1 MSGKIDYQ
9 AHQQQFWEQLEKQP
23 TLTLAE
29 YCEANGLKYGT
40 AKRYIKRPAKT
51 GGKFQPSVMPK
62 IKAKK
67 TSQGNDWH
75 SLLKEFLVRGA
86 QNPTLTMA
94 AFAKDK
100 GVNGATLRRQFN
112 SMRSLPEFDRLFD
125 LYDEQLAKFQE
136 AKNDKKKKRADK
148 SKSKEAGATAQA
160 QSAQGDRAKTGGIGS
175 LRKPRSVEGL
185 SQYSSAQVGR
195 PVVHGGYARS
205 AGITGEIMDIL
216 MDTDPLSVCNELII
230 ARSQYYRMN
239 ETLAKRLKEIDEMEE
254 SGDIPLDDENQPV
267 DINAMRDRLI
277 FGYGTRLRELELSI
291 STMAKQEAKR
301 YIDLRKQEYAE
312 LMMPHLLPA
321 EESSLVIEMLS
332 LRTKNNW
339 TALETCQ
346 QIEKLGARPPA
357 TLLHEAKVELAN
369 LEPEVDDTG
378 ISEQELDELF
388 DDYTLEQIEQQ
399 DNWLPA
405 RKEEV
410 NRRIKEAEDLENGVE
425 PTLSPSQIQNEA
437 AKEQAYDDLDNE
449 GVSGFD
455 DVDSFEVLGG

>member
-136 AKNDKKKKRADK
+136 AKNDKKKK
-148 SKSKEAGATAQA
+148 GLIN
-160 QSAQGDRAKTGGIGS
+160 QSPKKRGQ
-175 LRKPRSVEGL
+175 LRKRKVRKAIARKQGVLDHCASRDQLRDFRSIPVL
-185 SQYSSAQVGR
+185 KWVALLCMVVM
-195 PVVHGGYARS
+195 PVVRV
-205 AGITGEIMDIL
+205 L
-216 MDTDPLSVCNELII
+216 
-230 ARSQYYRMN
+230 
-239 ETLAKRLKEIDEMEE
+239 LAKSWIF
-254 SGDIPLDDENQPV
+254 SWIP
-267 DINAMRDRLI
+267 IRFR
-277 FGYGTRLRELELSI
+277 F
-291 STMAKQEAKR
+291 
-301 YIDLRKQEYAE
+301 
-312 LMMPHLLPA
+312 
-321 EESSLVIEMLS
+321 
-332 LRTKNNW
+332 
-339 TALETCQ
+339 
-346 QIEKLGARPPA
+346 A
-357 TLLHEAKVELAN
+357 TN
-369 LEPEVDDTG
+369 
-378 ISEQELDELF
+378 
-388 DDYTLEQIEQQ
+388 
-399 DNWLPA
+399 
-405 RKEEV
+405 
-410 NRRIKEAEDLENGVE
+410 
-425 PTLSPSQIQNEA
+425 
-437 AKEQAYDDLDNE
+437 
-449 GVSGFD
+449 
-455 DVDSFEVLGG
+455 